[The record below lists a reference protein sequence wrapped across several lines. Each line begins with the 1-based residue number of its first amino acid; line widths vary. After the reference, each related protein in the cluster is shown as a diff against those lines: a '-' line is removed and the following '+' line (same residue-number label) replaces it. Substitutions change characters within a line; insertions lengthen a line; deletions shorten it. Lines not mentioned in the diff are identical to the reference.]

1 MRRLPESHWASVE
14 SIDGELRAGGQRI
27 GCLRAETNVN
37 NSIGKRETVAEKILL
52 VDDDN
57 SILDGYRRSLSREFP
72 METAVGGQQA
82 LQMVAESGPYAVVV
96 SDMRMPGMDGIQLLS
111 KIKALSPDTIRVM
124 LTGNADTDTAVNAIN
139 EGSIF
144 RFLNKPCSKEV
155 MAKTLTAALVQY
167 RLVNAEK
174 QLLEQTLSGSMQV
187 LTEVLSLVNPA
198 AFSRAERARRYIHHI
213 VTAMN
218 LGNPWQYEVAA
229 MMSQLGCVT
238 LAPETVQAVFNDEQL
253 SPTEQTQY
261 DSHPQVAYDLLSK
274 IPRLEPIAWM
284 IKHQNQPL
292 PMPGPGD
299 FETPDMRRGAGILR
313 LILAYE
319 KLIHKGVSRNEA
331 AHTLA
336 LQNKNFSPEF
346 FHALVELDPNAE
358 EGEIRKCRIELLTPG
373 MIVQQEVRTNEGV
386 LLISKGQE
394 VTPPLILKLK
404 NFHARHL
411 ITADVTISMP
421 TTTLAFVKGAS

>member
-1 MRRLPESHWASVE
+1 
-14 SIDGELRAGGQRI
+14 
-27 GCLRAETNVN
+27 
-37 NSIGKRETVAEKILL
+37 
-52 VDDDN
+52 
-57 SILDGYRRSLSREFP
+57 
-72 METAVGGQQA
+72 
-82 LQMVAESGPYAVVV
+82 
-96 SDMRMPGMDGIQLLS
+96 
-111 KIKALSPDTIRVM
+111 
-124 LTGNADTDTAVNAIN
+124 
-139 EGSIF
+139 
-144 RFLNKPCSKEV
+144 V

-167 RLVNAEK
+167 RLVTAEK
-174 QLLEQTLSGSMQV
+174 QLLEQTLSGSIQV

-213 VTAMN
+213 VTSMK

-238 LAPETVQAVFNDEQL
+238 LAPETVEAVFNSEPLSASEQA
-253 SPTEQTQY
+253 QY
-261 DSHPQVAYDLLSK
+261 DGHPRVAYDLLSR

-284 IKHQNQPL
+284 IEHQNQPL
-292 PMPGPGD
+292 PEPGPGD
-299 FETPDMRRGAGILR
+299 FETADMRRGAGILR

-346 FHALVELDPNAE
+346 FRALVELDPNAE
-358 EGEIRKCRIELLTPG
+358 EGKIQKCRIELLSPG
-373 MIVQQEVRTNEGV
+373 MIVQQEIRTNEGV

-394 VTPPLILKLK
+394 VTAPLILKLK
-404 NFHARHL
+404 NLHARRVIVAD
-411 ITADVTISMP
+411 ITVSTP

>member
-1 MRRLPESHWASVE
+1 
-14 SIDGELRAGGQRI
+14 
-27 GCLRAETNVN
+27 
-37 NSIGKRETVAEKILL
+37 VAEKILL

-57 SILDGYRRSLSREFP
+57 SILDGYRRSLGREFL
-72 METAVGGQQA
+72 METAQGGQQA
-82 LQMVAESGPYAVVV
+82 LKLAAENGPYAVVV

-111 KIKALSPDTIRVM
+111 KIKALAPDTIRVM
-124 LTGNADTDTAVNAIN
+124 LTGNADMDTAINAIN

-155 MAKTLTAALVQY
+155 MAKTLTAALAQY
-167 RLVNAEK
+167 RLVNAER
-174 QLLEQTLSGSMQV
+174 QLLEQTLSGSIQV

-198 AFSRAERARRYIHHI
+198 AFSRAERARRYMHHI
-213 VTAMN
+213 VTSMN
-218 LGNPWQYEVAA
+218 LGDPWQYEVAA

-238 LAPETVQAVFNDEQL
+238 LAPETVEAVFNSEQL
-253 SPTEQTQY
+253 SPTEQAQY
-261 DSHPQVAYDLLSK
+261 DAHPRVAYDLLSK

-284 IKHQNQPL
+284 IERQNQPL
-292 PMPGPGD
+292 PARGPD
-299 FETPDMRRGAGILR
+299 DLETADMRRGAGILR

-319 KLIHKGVSRNEA
+319 RLIHKGVSRTEA
-331 AHTLA
+331 AHTLS

-346 FHALVELDPNAE
+346 FQALVALDPNAE
-358 EGEIRKCRIELLTPG
+358 QGEIRKCRIELLSPG

-394 VTPPLILKLK
+394 VTPPLIIKLK

-411 ITADVTISMP
+411 IDGDVTVSIS
-421 TTTLAFVKGAS
+421 TTTLVSVKGAS

>member
-1 MRRLPESHWASVE
+1 MRRLLELHSVSVE
-14 SIDGELRAGGQRI
+14 SIEEDLRALPADRLPAGRNESQ
-27 GCLRAETNVN
+27 EF
-37 NSIGKRETVAEKILL
+37 GKRQTVAEKILL

-57 SILDGYRRSLSREFP
+57 SVLDGYRRSLSREFP
-72 METAVGGQQA
+72 METALGGPQA
-82 LQMVAESGPYAVVV
+82 LQLVADSGPYAVVV
-96 SDMRMPGMDGIQLLS
+96 SDMRMPEMDGIQLLS

-292 PMPGPGD
+292 PVPGPGD

-313 LILAYE
+313 LVLAYE

-411 ITADVTISMP
+411 IVADVTISMP

>member
-1 MRRLPESHWASVE
+1 M
-14 SIDGELRAGGQRI
+14 
-27 GCLRAETNVN
+27 
-37 NSIGKRETVAEKILL
+37 AEKILL

-57 SILDGYRRSLSREFP
+57 SVLDGYRRSLSREFAL
-72 METAVGGQQA
+72 ETAAGGQQA
-82 LQMVAESGPYAVVV
+82 LQLAADSGPYAVVV
-96 SDMRMPGMDGIQLLS
+96 SDMRMPGMNGIELLS

-124 LTGNADTDTAVNAIN
+124 LTGNADMDTAINAIN

-229 MMSQLGCVT
+229 MLSQLGCVT
-238 LAPETVQAVFNDEQL
+238 LAPETITAVFNDEPL
-253 SPTEQTQY
+253 SPAEQTQY
-261 DSHPQVAYDLLSK
+261 EAHPRVAYDLLSK

-284 IKHQNQPL
+284 IKHQNEPL
-292 PMPGPGD
+292 PPPGSGE
-299 FETPDMRRGAGILR
+299 FETPEMRRGAGILR

-319 KLIHKGVSRNEA
+319 RLIHKGVSRNEA

-358 EGEIRKCRIELLTPG
+358 EGEIRKCRIELLSPG

-394 VTPPLILKLK
+394 ATPALILKLK
-404 NFHARHL
+404 NLHARHV
-411 ITADVTISMP
+411 IAAEVTVSMP
-421 TTTLAFVKGAS
+421 TTTLSFVKGAS

>member
-1 MRRLPESHWASVE
+1 M
-14 SIDGELRAGGQRI
+14 
-27 GCLRAETNVN
+27 
-37 NSIGKRETVAEKILL
+37 AEKILL

-57 SILDGYRRSLSREFP
+57 SVLDGYRRSLSREFP
-72 METAVGGQQA
+72 METALGGDEA
-82 LQMVAESGPYAVVV
+82 LKLVAANGPYAVVV

-124 LTGNADTDTAVNAIN
+124 LTGNADMETAINAIN

-144 RFLNKPCSKEV
+144 RFLNKPCKKEI

-167 RLVNAEK
+167 RLVNSEK

-213 VTAMN
+213 VIKMN

-238 LAPETVQAVFNDEQL
+238 LASETVEAVFNGEPL
-253 SPTEQTQY
+253 TPAEQTQY
-261 DSHPQVAYDLLSK
+261 DAHPRVAYDLLSK

-284 IKHQNQPL
+284 IEHQNEPL
-292 PMPGPGD
+292 GEPGPGD
-299 FETPDMRRGAGILR
+299 FETPEMRRGAGILR

-319 KLIHKGVSRNEA
+319 KLTHKGVSRNEA

-346 FHALVELDPNAE
+346 FAALVELDPNAE
-358 EGEIRKCRIELLTPG
+358 EGEIRKCRIELLAPG
-373 MIVQQEVRTNEGV
+373 MIVQQEVRSNEGV

-394 VTPPLILKLK
+394 VTPPLIIKLK
-404 NFHARHL
+404 NLHARHV
-411 ITADVTISMP
+411 IAAEVSISMP
-421 TTTLAFVKGAS
+421 TSTIAFAKGAS

>member
-1 MRRLPESHWASVE
+1 M
-14 SIDGELRAGGQRI
+14 
-27 GCLRAETNVN
+27 
-37 NSIGKRETVAEKILL
+37 AEKILL

-57 SILDGYRRSLSREFP
+57 SVLEGYRRSLSREFV
-72 METAVGGQQA
+72 METALGGQQA
-82 LQMVAESGPYAVVV
+82 LQLAADGGPYAVVV

-124 LTGNADTDTAVNAIN
+124 LTGNADMETAINAIN

-238 LAPETVQAVFNDEQL
+238 LAPETITAVFNDEQL
-253 SPTEQTQY
+253 SAAEQTQY
-261 DSHPQVAYDLLSK
+261 DAHPHVAYDLLSK

-284 IKHQNQPL
+284 IKHQNEPL
-292 PMPGPGD
+292 PPPGSGE

-319 KLIHKGVSRNEA
+319 KLIHKGVARNEA

-358 EGEIRKCRIELLTPG
+358 EGEIRKCRIELLSAG
-373 MIVQQEVRTNEGV
+373 MIVQQEVRTNDGV

-404 NFHARHL
+404 NLHARHV
-411 ITADVTISMP
+411 IAAEVTVSMP
-421 TTTLAFVKGAS
+421 TTTLSFIKGAS